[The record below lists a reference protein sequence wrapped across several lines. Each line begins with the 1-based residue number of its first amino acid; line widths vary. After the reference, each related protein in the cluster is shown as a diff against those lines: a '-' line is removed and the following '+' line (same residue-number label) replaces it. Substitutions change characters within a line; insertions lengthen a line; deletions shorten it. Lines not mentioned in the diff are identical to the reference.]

1 MENIGESSWQARE
14 FVRRVLVVEDDA
26 LLRALV
32 SRAVSDAG
40 FEVRAAADA
49 ITAKNITADF
59 DPDVLLVDI
68 DLGEGINGLELVSA
82 LSRENPSRGYVFLS
96 NYSASTKNLPEH
108 LNVSYLNK
116 KELSNPDLIIA
127 EIDSVLRGGGKRGM
141 ESRLASLTSAQIDVL
156 QMISMGLS
164 NAQIA
169 AAKARSLRSVEQLL
183 KRTYDALE
191 IPEGDGRSR
200 RVLAI
205 NKFNLHTGPIENV
218 VTE

>member
-1 MENIGESSWQARE
+1 MAQAPRT

-26 LLRALV
+26 LMNSLV
-32 SRAVSDAG
+32 SRAVEQAG
-40 FEVRAAADA
+40 FEVRSAPDA
-49 ITAKNITADF
+49 ITAKKITAVF

-82 LSRENPSRGYVFLS
+82 LSRENPTRGYVFLS
-96 NYSASTKNLPEH
+96 NYSASTKNLSDQI
-108 LNVSYLNK
+108 NVSYLNK

-127 EIDSVLRGGGKRGM
+127 EIDGVLRGGGSRGKVSDL
-141 ESRLASLTSAQIDVL
+141 EKLTSAQIDVL
-156 QMISMGLS
+156 RMISNGQT

-169 AAKARSLRSVEQLL
+169 AKKVTTLRAVEQLL

-191 IPEGDGRSR
+191 IPEEDGRSR

-205 NKFNLHTGPIENV
+205 NKFSSHYDSAENPV
-218 VTE
+218 PE